1 MKVKEIYH
9 RIFLVLLVSLATL
22 LHAENSR
29 RIDSLNLLISKAP
42 EDSNKVKLYQ
52 ELGRSYDVYKSKEAI
67 EYHMMALN
75 LSKKINDTSGIVR
88 SYRFIVTNLF
98 YKGVYDLAITYYHS
112 YEKFLIE
119 HGLNDELFASYNL
132 YGNLLSRQK
141 RFKEASRYYHLS
153 KQFQATQQNQL
164 GYANALN
171 NISILNI
178 AINQYDSAL
187 VYGYRAMDIY
197 KEINASAS
205 YANSIL
211 GIAEVLIKK
220 GDLVAAKKR
229 AFQSLG
235 IYQSIKQ
242 FHGQSNT
249 YHVIGA
255 LFNELGKTD
264 SALMYTN
271 QSLELAKNLSMND
284 VQRDCY
290 LSLSKIHFNAGNYK
304 EAYVN
309 QVLYKSINDS
319 INSEQLQGKMLEVE
333 VKYDMTKKDLELE
346 RTGNQLNLQRKQ
358 QNYLIIGIVLITI
371 MLGVAMYAFVEK
383 RKSNLLISEQKKL
396 VDEKQKEILDSIH
409 YAKRIQNALIAH
421 KDFIDANIPQHFIYF
436 NPKDI
441 VSGDFYWATKKDDH
455 FYLAVCDSTG
465 HGVPGAFMSLLN
477 ITFLNEAINE
487 KNIIK
492 PNEVFNYVRTKLIK
506 HVGRDGQKDGFDGI
520 LICHNTKSNKL
531 TYAAAN
537 NSPVLVSD
545 NGITELPN
553 DRMPVGVGE
562 RNTDFTL
569 HHIDFKK
576 DDVLY
581 LYTDGFADQFG
592 GPKGKKFKYKQ
603 LNELLLQISQQNV
616 IEQNEKL
623 ANSFNNWRGELEQID
638 DVCVIG
644 IRFS

>member
-1 MKVKEIYH
+1 VKTKIPNKLF
-9 RIFLVLLVSLATL
+9 FLILLASITTSFYAQ
-22 LHAENSR
+22 SGR

-42 EDSNKVKLYQ
+42 EDSNKVNLYQ
-52 ELGRSYDVYKSKEAI
+52 QLGRSYDVYKSKEAI

-75 LSKKINDTSGIVR
+75 LSKKISYTNGVVR

-119 HGLNDELFASYNL
+119 QGLNDELFASYNL

-141 RFKEASRYYHLS
+141 RYKEASRYYHLS
-153 KQFQATQQNQL
+153 KQFQSTQQNQL

-229 AFQSLG
+229 AFQSLD

-249 YHVIGA
+249 YHVIGT
-255 LFNELGKTD
+255 LYNELGKTD

-271 QSLELAKNLSMND
+271 RSLELAKNLSMND

-290 LSLSKIHFNAGNYK
+290 LSLSKTHFNAGNYK

-346 RTGNQLNLQRKQ
+346 RTGNQLNLQKKQ

-487 KNIIK
+487 KNIVQ

-520 LICHNTKSNKL
+520 LICHDTKSNNL

-537 NSPVLVSD
+537 NSPILVSD
-545 NGITELPN
+545 NGIAELPS

-562 RNTDFTL
+562 RNSDFSL
-569 HHIDFKK
+569 HQIDFKK
-576 DDVLY
+576 NDVLY

-592 GPKGKKFKYKQ
+592 GPKGKKYKYKQ
-603 LNELLLQISQQNV
+603 LNELLLQLSQQNV
-616 IEQNEKL
+616 NEQNEKL
-623 ANSFNNWRGELEQID
+623 ANSFNNWRGELEQVD
-638 DVCVIG
+638 DVCIIG